1 MERIGEGDTQLG
13 VGVIVGVGVEIEV
26 AAMAL
31 IEVGIEEEVRV
42 GAGIRAREG
51 DTPLEVA
58 FGVTAMA
65 LIEAEI
71 EIVAEAGVGVGKW
84 FGEEVVKMWK
94 ESRIEVWEVGG
105 LVVAV
110 EIVKKDHMTGGIV
123 GDAVEVEVAA
133 AAVIEKSYLKE
144 VEKKTIQTLSR
155 G

>member
-1 MERIGEGDTQLG
+1 MRMERIGEGDTRLE
-13 VGVIVGVGVEIEV
+13 VGVEV

-31 IEVGIEEEVRV
+31 IEVEIEEEVIAGV
-42 GAGIRAREG
+42 GIRAREG
-51 DTPLEVA
+51 DTLLEVA
-58 FGVTAMA
+58 VGVTAMA

-71 EIVAEAGVGVGKW
+71 EIEIVAGAGVGVGKW